1 MQIMFYFF
9 QSVYMLFT
17 KSELRCFPA
26 FGFDIGIADIR
37 CDIIDSRRTLIDG
50 LCRAA
55 PNRLFVFPML
65 LLTLAFDRETK
76 VCIFRYN

>member
-1 MQIMFYFF
+1 MQIMFYLF

-37 CDIIDSRRTLIDG
+37 CDITDSRRTLIDG

-55 PNRLFVFPML
+55 PNRLTL

-76 VCIFRYN
+76 VCIFR